1 MMMTQ
6 GLLQSLQQQFNHLA
20 WANARLVESLR
31 RLSDAE
37 FTRVIGPGLD
47 SVCIKLTHAVDAEWI
62 WLHRIATGLNDGDRP
77 DNTRF
82 KSLAAFLRWMAEV
95 DAIRSTYAAGL
106 TESEL
111 VRIVEYTNYAGVR
124 FAQPVREILQHM
136 LMHAAYHRGQAVSGI
151 RALGKQPPETDLI
164 IFQRQ

>member
-1 MMMTQ
+1 MTMMQ
-6 GLLQSLQQQFNHLA
+6 HLQQQFAHLA
-20 WANARLVESLR
+20 WANGKLVESLR
-31 RLSDAE
+31 RLSDPE
-37 FTRVIGPGLD
+37 FTRDLGPGLD

-77 DNTRF
+77 DDKRF
-82 KSLAAFLRWMAEV
+82 RSVAAFLRWMGEV
-95 DAIRSTYAAGL
+95 DGIRNSYVAGL

-111 VRIVEYTNYAGVR
+111 VRIIEYTNFAGVK

-136 LMHAAYHRGQAVSGI
+136 LMHAAYHRGQAVAGI
-151 RALGKQPPETDLI
+151 RALGKQPPATDLI

>member
-1 MMMTQ
+1 MT
-6 GLLQSLQQQFNHLA
+6 LLQHLQQQFAHLA

-31 RLSDAE
+31 RLSDTE
-37 FTRVIGPGLD
+37 FTTQLGPGLD

-62 WLHRIATGLNDGDRP
+62 WFHRIRTGHNGGDRADP
-77 DNTRF
+77 ARF
-82 KSLAAFLRWMAEV
+82 RSVAAFLRWCDEV
-95 DAIRSTYAAGL
+95 AAIRNEYVAAL
-106 TESEL
+106 TENEL
-111 VRIVEYTNYAGVR
+111 ARIVEYSNFAGIK
-124 FAQPVREILQHM
+124 FAQPVREILQHV